1 MVCFTARF
9 STRQI
14 NPFQFSPACT
24 STSLNKQN
32 LCVVSCTFFTST
44 PNHIVIASHSTCF
57 IRNIV
62 GFWNCSHNMKL
73 TLLCRSSEAWSSFAF
88 APKMPWKAH
97 TVQCC
102 SIHPDPIR
110 SLKSS
115 PTDWDISVLLSNLC
129 WTGSGLKRIQHDNG
143 SPRNVA
149 FANAR
154 WWHQAEYTS
163 TITLNGILQRHNC
176 SCKNCHGIVHP
187 AVQHV
192 HDTHY
197 LITLQLTCTMWE
209 FCTCSLVLCGQRPTA
224 PRPWSKLFRFFWN
237 RVCCSYSRL

>member
-32 LCVVSCTFFTST
+32 LCIVSRTFFTSA

-88 APKMPWKAH
+88 APKMPWKAY

-129 WTGSGLKRIQHDNG
+129 WTGSGLKRIHNMTTEVQEMLPSQMLVDGIRPNIPLQSRWMG
-143 SPRNVA
+143 FFNATTALARIAMESCTLQCSMYMTLIISNYIAAYLYNV
-149 FANAR
+149 
-154 WWHQAEYTS
+154 
-163 TITLNGILQRHNC
+163 GILHLFTRSLRAEANC
-176 SCKNCHGIVHP
+176 S
-187 AVQHV
+187 
-192 HDTHY
+192 
-197 LITLQLTCTMWE
+197 
-209 FCTCSLVLCGQRPTA
+209 
-224 PRPWSKLFRFFWN
+224 
-237 RVCCSYSRL
+237 